1 MPEPPGV
8 RRRQGRT
15 DPARALGAVERAL
28 RPAERPELQADA
40 HQAPS
45 TGHREDGDNLLQAA
59 PQPARLPVAFPDG
72 NSEAGRLAACPA
84 PADAHSQAEE
94 RLAPAFLVETRRAAE
109 PLIPAD
115 AQRPVASALDRVPSP
130 AAGPAG
136 ESCQG
141 ELPRAQACLDV
152 NRSQLQE
159 ACSEAGAVRPARG
172 WPARAFQDGRPRD
185 LQPGAA
191 ASPEPRA
198 EADQPEE
205 QRAAQERAPAPRPAS
220 PSEPVPSRAANEP
233 CRATSGS
240 RMVSRCAHPP
250 WQRAPEPRRTLR
262 SYRRAAAPESA
273 RSTDPI

>member
-45 TGHREDGDNLLQAA
+45 TGHPEDGDNLLQAA

-72 NSEAGRLAACPA
+72 NSEAGRLAA
-84 PADAHSQAEE
+84 
-94 RLAPAFLVETRRAAE
+94 
-109 PLIPAD
+109 
-115 AQRPVASALDRVPSP
+115 SP

-191 ASPEPRA
+191 ASPEPTA
-198 EADQPEE
+198 EVDRPEE
-205 QRAAQERAPAPRPAS
+205 QRAGQKRAPAPRPAS

-240 RMVSRCAHPP
+240 RMV
-250 WQRAPEPRRTLR
+250 
-262 SYRRAAAPESA
+262 
-273 RSTDPI
+273 